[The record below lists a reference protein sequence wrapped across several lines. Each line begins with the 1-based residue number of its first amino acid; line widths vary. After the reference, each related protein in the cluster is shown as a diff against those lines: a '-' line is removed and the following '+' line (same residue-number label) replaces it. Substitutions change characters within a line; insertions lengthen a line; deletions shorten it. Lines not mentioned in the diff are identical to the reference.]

1 MVPAVSGTRDD
12 TNKPSENS
20 TSTGD
25 SVGLLKKKTEKAAAE
40 QPAPQAETSKKGR
53 SLFYYLLP
61 APLVAMALMVVLAFF
76 AWQSIIGAA
85 TLTAKE
91 TAMNLAEGLA
101 LRLEGEVKARR
112 DLMVLAASD
121 GPAVNAFLR
130 DDADQLQTAL
140 ERLQSRL
147 PGLMQLRLLSPDA
160 SQPDTGGPAPLG
172 YAGLDQIR
180 RAAQSGKV
188 SQAEIHQIESGSPY
202 LALAVPVKAGGRT
215 LVMFGAWDM
224 RPLIRVVESSPVF
237 PGRLQLIQGKE
248 TPYALAKGP
257 GHLELDDG
265 GDGVVEVPGSIWKVA
280 YGARADSGGL
290 SDMVTVLALIGGGV
304 LTLILSVAL
313 QWRMLGRDLKE
324 DASAIVNL
332 GEAILRRTGSQNR
345 EAHVG
350 ANSDAIALLS
360 QYAREAR
367 VRGAAPMPEAPLS
380 EAVPQAAPIT
390 PQSVSGLDV
399 EEIDSDPAE
408 LLMTSGSA
416 PEVDIAESLFRA
428 YDIRGIVGETLTSPV
443 AELIGRALATLVR
456 EQGGLEVAVASDAR
470 LSSPDLSTALI
481 RGLVAGGCNVL
492 DVGQAPTPLLYYAM
506 QVRSTHAGVMV
517 TGSHNPPEYNGLK
530 IAIGDKVLDGDEL
543 KALRERMLEGRFSQG
558 QGTVERIDLVGQYAE
573 AVVNEVQLARPLKV
587 VVDAGNG
594 VAGDLAIATFE
605 MLGCE
610 VVPLF
615 CEPDGNFPNHHP
627 DPSQPDNL
635 ASLMLEVQAQ
645 EADIG
650 LAFDGDGDRLGIV
663 DNAGNTIWPD
673 TILMLLASDIL
684 GRHPGVDILYDVKSS
699 RHLASFI
706 LGHGG
711 RPIMW
716 KSGHSRMRAKMLE
729 TGALLGGEFS
739 GHLFVKE
746 RWYAFDDAI
755 YAAARVLEIL
765 ALDPRPSSD
774 LFAEL
779 PSSPSTPEYQLMLE
793 EGQSRELMRAVDANK
808 VFDDARLVELDGLR
822 VEFGNGWGLIRPSN
836 TTPSLT
842 FRFEADDEGSL
853 EEIKARFRDL
863 LGRVAP
869 DMQAPF

>member
-390 PQSVSGLDV
+390 PQSVSG
-399 EEIDSDPAE
+399 
-408 LLMTSGSA
+408 
-416 PEVDIAESLFRA
+416 EVDIAESLFRA

-558 QGTVERIDLVGQYAE
+558 QGTVERIDLVG
-573 AVVNEVQLARPLKV
+573 
-587 VVDAGNG
+587 
-594 VAGDLAIATFE
+594 
-605 MLGCE
+605 
-610 VVPLF
+610 